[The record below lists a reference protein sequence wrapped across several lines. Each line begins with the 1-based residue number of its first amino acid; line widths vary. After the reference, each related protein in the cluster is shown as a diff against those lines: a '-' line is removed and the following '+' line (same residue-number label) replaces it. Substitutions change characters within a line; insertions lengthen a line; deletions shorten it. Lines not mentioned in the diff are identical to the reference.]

1 MRATQMH
8 WITLAIDRMWTGLTP
23 VSDAAS
29 SSKYSTEYRDQ
40 PGVLV
45 TGGAG
50 FIGSHTVV
58 ALIAR
63 GYRVVVLDNFC
74 NSHGDVLA
82 RIEAIVGSDVPLVR
96 GDVRDSDLIAATLRL
111 HGLTSVMHFAAFKS
125 VAESCVRP
133 LEYYD
138 NNVGG
143 TIALLAAMRR
153 SGVSKLVFSSTA
165 AVYDAST
172 PSPIDESA
180 PLKPASPYGRTKL
193 AMERLIN
200 DVASSDK
207 NFHAA
212 CLRYFNPVGAHPSGT
227 LGELPLGLPN
237 NLMPSI
243 CHVAAGRLPK
253 LKIFGD
259 DYPTHDGTGVRDYL
273 HVVDLARAHVDA
285 LDLITCESR
294 SVTLNLGTGKGTSV
308 LELLSAFERVN
319 AVVVP
324 REILCRR
331 PGDVAVLFADPT
343 AAMRLLG
350 WTARMNLETMC
361 HDAWQGRSK
370 HSAGLE
376 PQL

>member
-1 MRATQMH
+1 MNWFTAVIFSRQTGPKSVPEVGS
-8 WITLAIDRMWTGLTP
+8 LIDHT
-23 VSDAAS
+23 
-29 SSKYSTEYRDQ
+29 TEFRDR

-58 ALIAR
+58 ALYAR

-74 NSHGDVLA
+74 NSHRDVLS
-82 RIEAIVGSDVPLVR
+82 RIEAIVGSNVSLVR
-96 GDVRDSDLIAATLRL
+96 GDVRDSDLIAATL
-111 HGLTSVMHFAAFKS
+111 HSHELTSVMHFAAFKS

-143 TIALLAAMRR
+143 TIALLAGMHR
-153 SGVSKLVFSSTA
+153 SGVSKLVFSSSA

-200 DVASSDK
+200 DVECSDSG
-207 NFHAA
+207 FHAA

-227 LGELPLGLPN
+227 LGESPVGLPN
-237 NLMPSI
+237 NLMPAI
-243 CHVAAGRLPK
+243 CQVAAGRLPN

-259 DYPTHDGTGVRDYL
+259 DYSTRDGTGIRDYL

-285 LDLITCESR
+285 LDFLTRESR
-294 SVTLNLGTGKGTSV
+294 SVTVNLGTGRGTSV
-308 LELLSAFERVN
+308 LEVLAVFERVCV
-319 AVVVP
+319 APVP
-324 REILCRR
+324 REVLPRR
-331 PGDVAVLFADPT
+331 SGDVTTLFANPGL
-343 AAMRLLG
+343 AKHLLG
-350 WTARMNLETMC
+350 WSAELSLDSMC
-361 HDAWQGRSK
+361 RDAWRWQSTTERDY
-370 HSAGLE
+370 E
-376 PQL
+376 PGE